1 MISIIR
7 MDDIGEGN
15 ESCKRIAG
23 VLNLDITIS
32 RRILINLHRLSQEKR
47 NRGRGCR
54 WGPPAK
60 Y

>member
-7 MDDIGEGN
+7 MDDIREGN

-32 RRILINLHRLSQEKR
+32 RRILINLHRVGQGKR

-54 WGPPAK
+54 WVPPAK